1 MGTSKMFSRSDG
13 YTERD
18 LLQSATDHLA
28 SARRLFEGGP
38 RCFDSAGY
46 LSHLG
51 IELILKAFL
60 LHRNGEFPDEHSL
73 KALAR
78 RLAPLVEPLHDDTI
92 TLLDRFNELR
102 YPLPPQKR
110 VENYGEIGDEDWGG
124 VHVLMMELLTL
135 LPSDLRRAYD
145 EINDNEKSGR
155 VLMQK
160 PIGSYKSVK
169 EKFDAIEKEAEE
181 EFFKKTRGTSS

>member
-1 MGTSKMFSRSDG
+1 MAARGLDRARGRGFLTNNDLSRPRVRFRRGACGGAAQTTKEMRMGTKRVFLRSDG

-60 LHRNGEFPDEHSL
+60 LHRDGEFPGEHS
-73 KALAR
+73 
-78 RLAPLVEPLHDDTI
+78 
-92 TLLDRFNELR
+92 
-102 YPLPPQKR
+102 
-110 VENYGEIGDEDWGG
+110 
-124 VHVLMMELLTL
+124 
-135 LPSDLRRAYD
+135 
-145 EINDNEKSGR
+145 
-155 VLMQK
+155 
-160 PIGSYKSVK
+160 
-169 EKFDAIEKEAEE
+169 
-181 EFFKKTRGTSS
+181 